1 MIASVVTKA
10 PISRT
15 LNEAP
20 GVSGSQEA
28 IALHSGGVMS
38 LITSSGLSHND
49 LIRILRAMFFI
60 VDES

>member
-1 MIASVVTKA
+1 MIASVVSKV
-10 PISRT
+10 PVSQT
-15 LNEAP
+15 LNKAP

-28 IALHSGGVMS
+28 IAVHSGGVTS

-49 LIRILRAMFFI
+49 LIKLVRAMFFI

>member
-1 MIASVVTKA
+1 MIASGVSKA

-15 LNEAP
+15 LDKAP

-28 IALHSGGVMS
+28 IAVHSGGVTS
-38 LITSSGLSHND
+38 LITSSGLCHND
-49 LIRILRAMFFI
+49 LISLLRAMFFI

>member
-10 PISRT
+10 PVSQT

-20 GVSGSQEA
+20 GISGSQEA

-38 LITSSGLSHND
+38 LITSSGLPHND